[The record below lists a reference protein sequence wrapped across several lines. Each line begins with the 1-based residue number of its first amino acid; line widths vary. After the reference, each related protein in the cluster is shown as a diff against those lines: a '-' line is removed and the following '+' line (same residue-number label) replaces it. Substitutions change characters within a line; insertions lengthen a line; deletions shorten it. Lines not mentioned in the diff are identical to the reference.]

1 MFKVGINQNVLKEG
15 RFVKIGNLSPTSLVD
30 VE

>member
-1 MFKVGINQNVLKEG
+1 LKEG

-30 VE
+30 VEWFDIIFLTVC